1 VADSQGFEES
11 YIATVGRLLGQLFP
25 VTGDLHEAEEIV
37 QEAYARAST
46 HWARLRDY
54 DVPEAWVR
62 RVAMN
67 LAADRGRR
75 LQRQARA
82 LLRVGP
88 PATVPPA
95 SVEAIALAEALQ
107 TLPVRQRQA
116 IVLHH
121 LVDLPIDEVAA
132 ILDARTGTVKSWLA
146 RGRKAL
152 AATLGEPEEAL
163 SP

>member
-1 VADSQGFEES
+1 MADTEAFEEF
-11 YIATVGRLLGQLFP
+11 YLATVGRLLGQLFP

-67 LAADRGRR
+67 LAADRRRR

-82 LLRVGP
+82 LLRAGP
-88 PATVPPA
+88 PPAVPPV
-95 SVEAIALAEALQ
+95 SVEALALGEALR
-107 TLPVRQRQA
+107 TLPMHQRQA

-121 LVDLPIDEVAA
+121 LADLPVEEVAA
-132 ILDARTGTVKSWLA
+132 TLGTRTGTVKSWLA
-146 RGRKAL
+146 RGRRAL
-152 AATLGEPEEAL
+152 AARLGDPEEVR
-163 SP
+163 S

>member
-1 VADSQGFEES
+1 VTDTAGFEEF
-11 YIATVGRLLGQLFP
+11 YAATVGRLLGQLFP

-37 QEAYARAST
+37 QEAFARAST
-46 HWARLRDY
+46 HWGRIREY
-54 DVPEAWVR
+54 DMPEAWVR

-82 LLRVGP
+82 LLRAGP
-88 PATVPPA
+88 PANVPPA
-95 SVEAIALAEALQ
+95 SVEALALAEALR
-107 TLPVRQRQA
+107 TLPLRQRQA

-132 ILDARTGTVKSWLA
+132 TLGANAGTVKSWLA
-146 RGRKAL
+146 RGRRAL
-152 AATLGEPEEAL
+152 AARLGEPEEVR
-163 SP
+163 S